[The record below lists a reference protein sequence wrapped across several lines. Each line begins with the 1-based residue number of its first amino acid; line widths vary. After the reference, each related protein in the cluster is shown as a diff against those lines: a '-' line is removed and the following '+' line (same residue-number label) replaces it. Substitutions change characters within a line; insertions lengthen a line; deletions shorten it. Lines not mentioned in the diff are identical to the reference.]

1 MSENVTKTKEQDG
14 RKPGED
20 YRDADGILVCGKCG
34 EPRERMFPA
43 GGIFKEPHLVT
54 VMCRCRREKADR
66 QREETERAE
75 KRRRT
80 ERLRKQCFSSSGR
93 YAFCTFDADDGRN
106 AAQSTVCKAF
116 AETFDPKDPEGLVL
130 YGKRGTGKSFHASCI
145 ANAVIERGFSCLV
158 TDIKQVVNLME
169 SSFEKR
175 SGNLERILATDLLIL
190 EDLGAQR
197 STEYV
202 MEHVYDV
209 IDGRYKAGK
218 PMVITTNF
226 DFRERILNATAD
238 DPWGRVFDRIVEV
251 GFPVKYDGN
260 SRRREIGMKNR
271 KDFKR
276 KLGIEGIES

>member
-43 GGIFKEPHLVT
+43 GGSFKEPHLVPT
-54 VMCRCRREKADR
+54 MCRCQREEADR

-80 ERLRKQCFSSSGR
+80 ERLRKQCFPSSGR

-116 AETFDPKDPEGLVL
+116 AATFDPKDPEGLVL

-145 ANAVIERGFSCLV
+145 ANAVIERGVLPDWEFDLTETSC
-158 TDIKQVVNLME
+158 
-169 SSFEKR
+169 R
-175 SGNLERILATDLLIL
+175 SGYITFMQ
-190 EDLGAQR
+190 G
-197 STEYV
+197 
-202 MEHVYDV
+202 
-209 IDGRYKAGK
+209 GR
-218 PMVITTNF
+218 PQIQM
-226 DFRERILNATAD
+226 
-238 DPWGRVFDRIVEV
+238 
-251 GFPVKYDGN
+251 
-260 SRRREIGMKNR
+260 M
-271 KDFKR
+271 
-276 KLGIEGIES
+276 

>member
-43 GGIFKEPHLVT
+43 GRILQGAAPCPDHVPLPEGGSGQAA
-54 VMCRCRREKADR
+54 RGN
-66 QREETERAE
+66 RAGGG
-75 KRRRT
+75 RGDRT
-80 ERLRKQCFSSSGR
+80 ERLRKQCFPSSGR

-116 AETFDPKDPEGLVL
+116 AATFDPKDPEGLVL
-130 YGKRGTGKSFHASCI
+130 YGKRGTGKSFHASCM

-175 SGNLERILATDLLIL
+175 SGNLARILTPDLLIL

-197 STEYV
+197 STGY
-202 MEHVYDV
+202 V
-209 IDGRYKAGK
+209 IDLTS
-218 PMVITTNF
+218 TTLST
-226 DFRERILNATAD
+226 DAT
-238 DPWGRVFDRIVEV
+238 RQ
-251 GFPVKYDGN
+251 GN
-260 SRRREIGMKNR
+260 RW
-271 KDFKR
+271 
-276 KLGIEGIES
+276 

>member
-1 MSENVTKTKEQDG
+1 MNENVTKTKEQDG

-43 GGIFKEPHLVT
+43 GGIFKEPHLVPT
-54 VMCRCRREKADR
+54 MCRCQREEADR
-66 QREETERAE
+66 QREEAERAE

-80 ERLRKQCFSSSGR
+80 ERLRKQCFPSSGR

-116 AETFDPKDPEGLVL
+116 AATFDPKDPEGLVL

-175 SGNLERILATDLLIL
+175 SGNLERIL
-190 EDLGAQR
+190 
-197 STEYV
+197 
-202 MEHVYDV
+202 
-209 IDGRYKAGK
+209 
-218 PMVITTNF
+218 
-226 DFRERILNATAD
+226 NATTD

>member
-20 YRDADGILVCGKCG
+20 YRDADGILVCGNAESHASGCS
-34 EPRERMFPA
+34 
-43 GGIFKEPHLVT
+43 
-54 VMCRCRREKADR
+54 RRAASSRSRTLSRPCAVARGRKRTGSAR
-66 QREETERAE
+66 KPSGRR

-80 ERLRKQCFSSSGR
+80 ERLRKQCFPSSGR

-116 AETFDPKDPEGLVL
+116 AATFDPKDPEGLVL

-175 SGNLERILATDLLIL
+175 SGNL
-190 EDLGAQR
+190 
-197 STEYV
+197 
-202 MEHVYDV
+202 
-209 IDGRYKAGK
+209 
-218 PMVITTNF
+218 
-226 DFRERILNATAD
+226 
-238 DPWGRVFDRIVEV
+238 
-251 GFPVKYDGN
+251 
-260 SRRREIGMKNR
+260 
-271 KDFKR
+271 
-276 KLGIEGIES
+276 